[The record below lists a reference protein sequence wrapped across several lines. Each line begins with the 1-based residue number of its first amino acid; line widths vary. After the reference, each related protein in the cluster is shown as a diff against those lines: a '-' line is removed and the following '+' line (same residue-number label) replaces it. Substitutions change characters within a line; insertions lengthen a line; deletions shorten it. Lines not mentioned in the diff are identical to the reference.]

1 MKEYALRVLLI
12 DDQAL
17 IGEAIRRALV
27 GVPNL
32 QFQYC
37 AKPLEALK
45 VAEAF
50 KPTVIL
56 MDLVMPGVDGFT
68 LLSQFRAHPATAR
81 VPIIV
86 LSSKEQ
92 PSSKNAAIASGANDY
107 LVKLPDPLELIARVR
122 HHSKAYLDQLP
133 LDVPNLERQK
143 PRS

>member
-17 IGEAIRRALV
+17 IGEAIRRALA
-27 GVPNL
+27 GEPNL

-45 VAEAF
+45 AAETF
-50 KPTVIL
+50 RPTVIL

-68 LLSQFRAHPATAR
+68 LVGQLRAHPATAR

-92 PSSKNAAIASGANDY
+92 PSSKNAANR
-107 LVKLPDPLELIARVR
+107 LRC
-122 HHSKAYLDQLP
+122 Q
-133 LDVPNLERQK
+133 
-143 PRS
+143 